1 MFVKDT
7 QLFREG
13 SRNDINGTRSQIR
26 SKRSLWWWKW
36 SIVISFRAVIS
47 IYVVLHLTETFMTL
61 LLPAM
66 KHGSEISSV
75 VSTDSI
81 LFPDIHPSVLWR
93 IFQKEGDKIENRA
106 LERRSARSILCESID
121 ICIHIHRSLQKM
133 DLLTLFRESLIFSR
147 LAHLFIYR
155 SRRNRVAFF
164 WKEAG

>member
-1 MFVKDT
+1 MMETIHCYFLSCGDFDLCSIT
-7 QLFREG
+7 LN
-13 SRNDINGTRSQIR
+13 RNIYDSPTSCYETRIR
-26 SKRSLWWWKW
+26 NFQRC
-36 SIVISFRAVIS
+36 IF
-47 IYVVLHLTETFMTL
+47 
-61 LLPAM
+61 
-66 KHGSEISSV
+66 
-75 VSTDSI
+75 TDSI
-81 LFPDIHPSVLWR
+81 LFSDIPPLVLWR